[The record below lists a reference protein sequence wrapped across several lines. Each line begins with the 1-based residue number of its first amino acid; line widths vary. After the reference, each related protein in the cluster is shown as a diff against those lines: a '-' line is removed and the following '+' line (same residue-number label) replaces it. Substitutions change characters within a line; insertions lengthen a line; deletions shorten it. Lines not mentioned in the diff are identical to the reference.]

1 MSKLT
6 ETQTLILSRASQQA
20 DRIALPLPDRLRGG
34 AANKV
39 IVPLIQKG
47 FLDEVEADIRN
58 GEPTWRKTGDG
69 HGTTLV
75 ITDAGLEALG
85 IEADS
90 APQSRDEADVSP
102 SGGNH
107 SDAATDAPV
116 CRAPRAGTKL
126 ATLVE
131 MLRSDG
137 GATCDEL
144 AAALEWRWHTVRGA
158 LAGAVRKRLGL
169 NVTARDIDGRGRV
182 YSIE

>member
-47 FLDEVEADIRN
+47 FLDEVEADIRK

-75 ITDAGLEALG
+75 ITDAGLQAIG
-85 IEADS
+85 IETET
-90 APQSRDEADVSP
+90 PQ
-102 SGGNH
+102 
-107 SDAATDAPV
+107 TDPAQPK
-116 CRAPRAGTKL
+116 PKTRAGTKQAML
-126 ATLVE
+126 IE
-131 MLRSDG
+131 MLEAPD
-137 GATCDEL
+137 GATIAEITKATNWL
-144 AAALEWRWHTVRGA
+144 PHTVRGA
-158 LAGAVRKRLGL
+158 MSGALKKRLGL
-169 NVTARDIDGRGRV
+169 TICAFGRTGRRGFV
-182 YSIE
+182 D